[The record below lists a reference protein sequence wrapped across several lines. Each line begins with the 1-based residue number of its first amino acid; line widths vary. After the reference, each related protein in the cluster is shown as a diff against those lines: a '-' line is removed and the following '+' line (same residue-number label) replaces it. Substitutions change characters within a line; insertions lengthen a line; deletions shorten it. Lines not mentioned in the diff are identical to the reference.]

1 MDPPGSTNVGLPPIF
16 QVFGKAISSA
26 SLLILIILNLSAPH
40 PLLSQNKPYACQ
52 YRFTFR
58 RNLHAAGRQNKKEK
72 EKWADCTICT
82 SLPRWYLK

>member
-26 SLLILIILNLSAPH
+26 SLLILIVLNLRPSSSSIPE
-40 PLLSQNKPYACQ
+40 QPYACK

-72 EKWADCTICT
+72 KSGLTAPSAHLYQDGT
-82 SLPRWYLK
+82 